1 MIPRMIRETIREA
14 IRSGR
19 QAGVRLAGGRGAAR
33 RLWADTRGVTAMV
46 LALAAVPVVVSA
58 GMGIDVARAYAE
70 RVRLGHALDAAALA
84 VGSTQGTPAELQAR
98 LNKYFYGNYPTT
110 AAGKPIA
117 ISMTTDPTG
126 NIITLT
132 AEAQLSTT
140 LMAVIGK
147 STMTVAAST
156 QVTKQSTGLE
166 LAMVLDNTGSMI
178 TNNNIQAVRDAS
190 NLLTDILF
198 GQNSSSSLLKISV
211 VPYVTAVNVGS
222 IAPNIVGSTSLIYSA
237 TDATK
242 WKGCVTERAYP
253 NDVEDTPITTAKWTP
268 YYWKADAKDNA
279 WTNGTIAYDHSSL
292 STCNAGS
299 HGPNNACPTP
309 ILPLTSDKQTIQNS
323 LNGMVAWCRSGTMS
337 NVGLAWGWRTLS
349 PTSPF
354 PVAGAPYDST
364 KWKKAAILMTDGVN
378 NMFKPGQSGV
388 FANDT
393 YKSDI
398 TAYGRLDAGT
408 LGTTSATTATNT
420 LNSRMGEVC
429 SNMKTAGITIY
440 TITFTGSA
448 DQNTKSYFLNCA
460 TDANKYFDAPDQAS
474 LKTAF
479 QAIANDLNNLRL
491 SK

>member
-1 MIPRMIRETIREA
+1 MIRAWRHL
-14 IRSGR
+14 RST
-19 QAGVRLAGGRGAAR
+19 LAAAR
-33 RLWADTRGVTAMV
+33 RLADGRAIGRLCADRSGAAAMF
-46 LALAAVPVVVSA
+46 LGLAAIPVVIAA
-58 GMGIDVARAYAE
+58 GMGVDVTRAYAE

-84 VGSTQGTPAELQAR
+84 VGSTQGTPAQLQAR
-98 LNKYFYGNYPTT
+98 LNQYFYGNYPTT
-110 AAGKPIA
+110 AAGKPIS
-117 ISMTTDPTG
+117 ITMTTDTTG
-126 NIITLT
+126 NIITVT
-132 AEAQLSTT
+132 AQAQLSTT
-140 LMAVIGK
+140 LMNVIGK

-190 NLLTDILF
+190 NELTDILF

-222 IAPNIVGSTSLIYSA
+222 IAPSIVGSTSRIYSA
-237 TDATK
+237 TDQTK

-253 NDVEDTPITTAKWTP
+253 NDVRDSSTAVGGKWTP
-268 YYWKADAKDNA
+268 YYWVSDPKDNA
-279 WTNGTIAYDHSSL
+279 WTSSTIAYDHSSL

-309 ILPLTSDKQTIQNS
+309 VLPLTGDKATIQAS

-354 PVAGAPYDST
+354 PVVGAAYDSKT
-364 KWKKAAILMTDGVN
+364 WKKAAILMTDGVN
-378 NMFKPGQSGV
+378 DMYKPSQSGV

-408 LGTTSATTATNT
+408 LGTTSGTTATNT
-420 LNSRMGEVC
+420 LDSRMGEVC
-429 SNMKTAGITIY
+429 TNMKAAGITLY

-448 DQNTKSYFLNCA
+448 NPTTKSYFLNCA
-460 TDANKYFDAPDQAS
+460 SDANKYFDAPDQTT
-474 LKTAF
+474 LKSAF

>member
-1 MIPRMIRETIREA
+1 ML
-14 IRSGR
+14 RSWRPIITRLTVGR
-19 QAGVRLAGGRGAAR
+19 LLA
-33 RLWADTRGVTAMV
+33 DKRGVTAMI
-46 LALAAVPVVVSA
+46 LALAAVPVVIAA
-58 GMGIDVARAYAE
+58 GMGVDVARAYAE

-84 VGSTQGTPAELQAR
+84 VGSTQGTPAQIQAR
-98 LNKYFYGNYPTT
+98 LNQFFNGNYPAT
-110 AAGKPIA
+110 AAGKPVSVA
-117 ISMTTDPTG
+117 MTTDAMG
-126 NIITLT
+126 NVITLT
-132 AEAQLSTT
+132 AQAQLSTT
-140 LMAVIGK
+140 LMNIIGK
-147 STMTVAAST
+147 STINVAAST

-178 TNNNIQAVRDAS
+178 SNNNIQAVRDAS
-190 NLLTDILF
+190 NQLTDILF

-222 IAPNIVGSTSLIYSA
+222 IAPNIVGATNLVYSA

-253 NDVEDTPITTAKWTP
+253 NDIQDTPVTTAKWTP
-268 YYWKADAKDNA
+268 YYWPADAKDNV
-279 WTNGTIAYDHSSL
+279 WTNSTIAYDHSSL

-299 HGPNNACPTP
+299 HGPNNACPSP
-309 ILPLTSDKQTIQNS
+309 VLPLSSDKQTIKDT
-323 LNGMVAWCRSGTMS
+323 LNAMVAWCRSGTMS

-364 KWKKAAILMTDGVN
+364 TWKKAAILMTDGVN
-378 NMFKPGQSGV
+378 GMYSPAGSRGFT
-388 FANDT
+388 NDT

-408 LGTTSATTATNT
+408 LGTTNSATATNT
-420 LNSRMGEVC
+420 LDSRMGEVC
-429 SNMKTAGITIY
+429 TNMKAAGITIY

-448 DQNTKSYFLNCA
+448 NQNTKSHFLNCA
-460 TDANKYFDAPDQAS
+460 SDANKYFDAPDQAA

-479 QAIANDLNNLRL
+479 QAIANDLNKLRL